1 MSPAFLA
8 AVAAVPNT
16 TAWLSLASAT
26 SFCASAKALAAVS
39 ANDSVVAPLT
49 RTCAAAKALFAVA
62 KEADADAFSVAVDA
76 TDAVVAAVAVST
88 PVVAATA

>member
-1 MSPAFLA
+1 
-8 AVAAVPNT
+8 
-16 TAWLSLASAT
+16 
-26 SFCASAKALAAVS
+26 
-39 ANDSVVAPLT
+39 
-49 RTCAAAKALFAVA
+49 LFAVA